1 MLPRLGQK
9 YEIETEVISKPRVD
23 YHTDEYE
30 ALGLP
35 PAPAAMVS
43 EEVVVQGPNLSED
56 QVGSRHSPP
65 FGIAGISRQRPKRD
79 SWNGSSNNSLRIFQG
94 SYPHEPEEPE
104 DKLDFHPRRSKS

>member
-35 PAPAAMVS
+35 PAPAAMVG
-43 EEVVVQGPNLSED
+43 EEVVLQGPDISEEKMEAAIRRYL
-56 QVGSRHSPP
+56 GLPELPP
-65 FGIAGISRQRPKRD
+65 EAKKGF
-79 SWNGSSNNSLRIFQG
+79 
-94 SYPHEPEEPE
+94 
-104 DKLDFHPRRSKS
+104 LDRLFKK